1 MKKNLY
7 PGLCLKGDEMRLS
20 NFIDGLNILR
30 SYYDDQNGF
39 HIGAEHDQFY
49 AYATDK
55 PLTPEDVQRM
65 RDLDWFQPELGD
77 APYDAGEGWSAF
89 T

>member
-1 MKKNLY
+1 MK
-7 PGLCLKGDEMRLS
+7 LS
-20 NFIDGLNILR
+20 NFIDGLSILR
-30 SYYDDQNGF
+30 PYYTDGDGY

-55 PLTPEDVQRM
+55 PLTPEDQQRM
-65 RDLDWFQPELGD
+65 VALGWFQPGYGMSEDEGE
-77 APYDAGEGWSAF
+77 YDPDNGWSAF